1 MLSDLNQN
9 YERQILIEIYLQL
22 YLSTFLHVTTLKIY
36 QTGCITGMK
45 KKKDIW
51 LSGLFNVWQ
60 NCVKV
65 TTSWVFG
72 GVLGVS

>member
-45 KKKDIW
+45 KKKDI
-51 LSGLFNVWQ
+51 
-60 NCVKV
+60 
-65 TTSWVFG
+65 
-72 GVLGVS
+72 

>member
-45 KKKDIW
+45 KKKIFDC
-51 LSGLFNVWQ
+51 Q
-60 NCVKV
+60 
-65 TTSWVFG
+65 VFLMCDKI
-72 GVLGVS
+72 VSKSQHHECLGEF